1 MKNSK
6 PKWWMSTS
14 GIWNINYIFISMLQQ
29 KHIIKD
35 ITTQKDFQLI
45 NLPILIMVM
54 KIIICIMMIHT
65 MHTRVITSITMNTIH
80 GMQVTPT

>member
-1 MKNSK
+1 MN
-6 PKWWMSTS
+6 TS
-14 GIWNINYIFISMLQQ
+14 GIWNINYIFTSMLQQ

-35 ITTQKDFQLI
+35 IMIQRDFQLI
-45 NLPILIMVM
+45 NLSILIMVM

-80 GMQVTPT
+80 GMQVTPI

>member
-1 MKNSK
+1 
-6 PKWWMSTS
+6 MSTS
-14 GIWNINYIFISMLQQ
+14 GIWNINYIFISMLQL

-35 ITTQKDFQLI
+35 ITIQKVFRLI
-45 NLPILIMVM
+45 NLPILIMV
-54 KIIICIMMIHT
+54 MMIHT